1 MPLFSPSLNKA
12 IVPFSKQMTDSNP
25 KKRRKDE
32 TEPKI
37 NTELQ
42 EIIKSTARL
51 TLSNT
56 ASIRNIKAQVQAT
69 ILIPSA
75 SIFVT
80 AGKNATRAWSET
92 KSSELPR
99 PPPYCM
105 VFQALLEVLVAHKDC
120 NSVVAEF
127 VQKWCSQVTD
137 ISEIALAV
145 RQCRLSKCFDAKFT
159 RLEIS
164 VGPELERVHKE
175 LIRILVHEG
184 GRVCFGP
191 GPRLPLER
199 QLQASLGSLQ

>member
-1 MPLFSPSLNKA
+1 MPLFSSSLSAAVMPSSRQIADL
-12 IVPFSKQMTDSNP
+12 NP

-32 TEPKI
+32 AESKI

-80 AGKNATRAWSET
+80 AGKDATRAWSER

-99 PPPYCM
+99 PLPYCT

-120 NSVVAEF
+120 NPVVAEF

-145 RQCRLSKCFDAKFT
+145 RQCRLSKCFDAKLT

-175 LIRILVHEG
+175 LIRILMLEG

-199 QLQASLGSLQ
+199 QLQASLGCLQ